1 MVDLQWEKLIKFL
14 VKKET
19 IQNFL
24 VKVQSFYQ
32 GETRK
37 KILEIL
43 LFLLTIQN
51 KSNGEHARYKMHP
64 LNFAHQV
71 SPFYFLQNMPLILLI
86 SKFWY
91 FLTAAGWHPDKE
103 WTFIFIFGI
112 FLLLCW
118 RSHWKLFIKERS
130 PAKNVVFRLDKRK
143 LFTLHHQ
150 DFSNRDGFFLKWC
163 AGALFVF

>member
-24 VKVQSFYQ
+24 VKVQSLYQ

-37 KILEIL
+37 KIIEIL

-51 KSNGEHARYKMHP
+51 KSNGEHARYKIHP

-71 SPFYFLQNMPLILLI
+71 SPFYFLQNMPLILFIL
-86 SKFWY
+86 KFWY

-112 FLLLCW
+112 FCCCAEGP
-118 RSHWKLFIKERS
+118 FENFFVKERS
-130 PAKNVVFRLDKRK
+130 PSKNVVFRLDKRN
-143 LFTLHHQ
+143 LLTLLHQ
-150 DFSNRDGFFLKWC
+150 DFSNMDGSL
-163 AGALFVF
+163 